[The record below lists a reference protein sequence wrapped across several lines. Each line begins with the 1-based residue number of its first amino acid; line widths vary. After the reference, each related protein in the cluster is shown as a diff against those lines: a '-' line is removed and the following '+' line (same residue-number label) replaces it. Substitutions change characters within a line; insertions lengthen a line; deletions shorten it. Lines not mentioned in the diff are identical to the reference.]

1 MDAIL
6 DFLNTQAFTL
16 GGTPVYRVELIG
28 FALGVFNVYLLTRL
42 NILNFPIGIA
52 MVSMYFIVFLNAKLY
67 ADMWLQVFF
76 IVVQFFGWWAWLKAG
91 PNRTELKVRNT
102 NWWIVGATVTGVI
115 VATLFLRPIL
125 HDAHGAY
132 PTWDALSTSLSIG
145 AQILLSFKILENW
158 YMWIVADIIYIP
170 VYFLKDLYF
179 TSFLYVIFMGL
190 CVLGLIEWTKAKRRN
205 DQTRPAEFVLDVDSL
220 KPQVPVTDKP

>member
-6 DFLNTQAFTL
+6 DVLNTQAFSI
-16 GGTPVYRVELIG
+16 GSTPVYVVELVG
-28 FALGVFNVYLLTRL
+28 FVLGVMNLWLLTRQ

-52 MVSMYFIVFLNAKLY
+52 MVSVFFLVFLNAKLY

-102 NWWIVGATVTGVI
+102 NWWIVAGTTILV
-115 VATLFLRPIL
+115 VALIIWLKPIL
-125 HDAHGAY
+125 HNAHGAY
-132 PTWDALSTSLSIG
+132 PIWDATSTSLSIG

-158 YMWIVADIIYIP
+158 YMWIVADLIYIP

-179 TSFLYVIFMGL
+179 TSILYIIFLGL
-190 CVLGLIEWTKAKRRN
+190 CFVGLNEWHKAKSRL
-205 DQTRPAEFVLDVDSL
+205 DTEIEIEPA
-220 KPQVPVTDKP
+220 QVAAVEGATA

>member
-52 MVSMYFIVFLNAKLY
+52 MVSMYFLVFLNAQLY

-102 NWWIVGATVTGVI
+102 NWWIVGVTVAGVI
-115 VATLFLRPIL
+115 AATIFLRPIL

-170 VYFLKDLYF
+170 IYFLKDLYF

-190 CVLGLIEWTKAKRRN
+190 CVLGLIEWRKAKAAQSVNRYEYAHV
-205 DQTRPAEFVLDVDSL
+205 QVPAGTMAEVM
-220 KPQVPVTDKP
+220 KPQ